1 MIALDGATLDLL
13 GPWMEAGELPLLARL
28 WSEGTGGILS
38 STIPWATP
46 TAFASFA
53 TGANPGQHGIFDFG
67 ILKEQDYTSFVPTNG
82 STMHGRTLWQ
92 ILSDAGQRS
101 LVINMPMTYPA
112 EAINGALIAG
122 IPYPGGSQ
130 RLCYPPTLLDELS
143 QYGWDLSRNASD
155 DLSGSYADYYAGLL
169 ELVRTRGEAT
179 AWLLQQQRPDFT
191 AVHFLETDQVQHRF
205 WQFMLGEPRYDPRGR
220 HTNAILRLYQ
230 TVEQAMAKIIDAAG
244 EDILLCIMSD
254 HGFGPTRHQVWLNN
268 WLIEQ
273 GYLVL
278 KQTTGVRFKRSVYR
292 LGLSPAAIR
301 ERAPERLKLAILRFF
316 EQQKGRAMAEELERD
331 TAVVRRKGL
340 ADRLTE
346 RLAIDF
352 YDVDWPRTRAFS
364 TGTTAVGYVYLN
376 LEGRDPQGTVPA
388 GREYERLR
396 EEIMAAL
403 AQWSAVGQALPREQ
417 LWQGALLDK
426 APDIVVRWAE
436 PTTDARY
443 FQTRLSSHH
452 LIKPVPNDYAGHRL
466 EGMYLFHGKDVAAGR
481 RVNAD
486 ILDLPATFL
495 WLLEQPVPTYMDGN
509 VLEDVVRIDRPV
521 HYHEAPFSEAG
532 PGGPALSAEEQAAI
546 EENLRNLGYLE

>member
-28 WSEGTGGILS
+28 WREGTGGILS
-38 STIPWATP
+38 STVPWATP

-53 TGANPGQHGIFDFG
+53 TGANPGKHGIFDFG
-67 ILKEQDYTSFVPTNG
+67 ILKERDYTSFIPTNG
-82 STMHGRTLWQ
+82 STMRGRTLWQ
-92 ILSDAGQRS
+92 ILSEAGRRS

-112 EAINGALIAG
+112 ETINGALIAG
-122 IPYPGGSQ
+122 IPYPGGSR
-130 RLCYPPTLLDELS
+130 RLCYPTTLLDELS
-143 QYGWDLSRNASD
+143 QQGWDLSRNASD

-169 ELVRTRGEAT
+169 DLVRTRGEAT
-179 AWLLQQQRPDFT
+179 AWLLRQQQPDFT

-205 WQFMLGEPRYDPRGR
+205 WQFMPGEPRYDPRGP
-220 HTNAILRLYQ
+220 HTDAILRLYQ
-230 TVEQAMAKIIDAAG
+230 SVEQAMARIIDAAG
-244 EDILLCIMSD
+244 EDTLLCVMSD

-273 GYLVL
+273 GYLAL
-278 KQTTGVRFKRSVYR
+278 KQSAGVRFKQAAYR
-292 LGLSPAAIR
+292 MGLSPAAIR

-316 EQQKGRAMAEELERD
+316 EQQKGRAIAAELEQD
-331 TAVVRRKGL
+331 AAVVRRKGL
-340 ADRLTE
+340 ADRLIE

-376 LEGRDPQGTVPA
+376 LEGRDPQGTVSA
-388 GREYERLR
+388 GREYEQLR

-403 AQWSAVGQALPREQ
+403 AQWPAVGQALSREQ

-452 LIKPVPNDYAGHRL
+452 LIKPVPNDYASHRL

-495 WLLEQPVPTYMDGN
+495 WLLEQSVPTYMDGN
-509 VLEDVVRIDRPV
+509 VLEDVVQSDRPV
-521 HYHEAPFSEAG
+521 RYHEIPFSEAG
-532 PGGPALSAEEQAAI
+532 PDGAALSLEEQAAI